1 MTMSTGK
8 SNLPI
13 PSWRSEGKV
22 RDSDRG
28 RNRDRENEIVT
39 HMQTWESE
47 EGRRRRRE
55 TVRQTGRR
63 SCGGERQRHTDRER
77 RTVV

>member
-22 RDSDRG
+22 RDSDR
-28 RNRDRENEIVT
+28 EA
-39 HMQTWESE
+39 
-47 EGRRRRRE
+47 E
-55 TVRQTGRR
+55 TGT
-63 SCGGERQRHTDRER
+63 ERKR
-77 RTVV
+77 